1 MGLMHTEAIQ
11 VHAEAY
17 DVALDI
23 SFPRGEG
30 PTPANSISWTHFVV
44 FFSCACTYV
53 HKYVLIYIHT
63 ATGVLYYRMPC
74 TCIRVYMY
82 VRMCVCICTYTF
94 GVCYFVHV
102 SCSEVLCD
110 VV

>member
-30 PTPANSISWTHFVV
+30 PTPGNNISWTHIVV
-44 FFSCACTYV
+44 F
-53 HKYVLIYIHT
+53 I
-63 ATGVLYYRMPC
+63 
-74 TCIRVYMY
+74 
-82 VRMCVCICTYTF
+82 
-94 GVCYFVHV
+94 
-102 SCSEVLCD
+102 
-110 VV
+110 